1 MRNIIIII
9 KTVFISD
16 GSVLG
21 TPVVNDQEAGDREE
35 DESNESSA
43 ERGDSDS
50 EAESSSSEMH
60 RDDEQGL

>member
-1 MRNIIIII
+1 MIIII

-21 TPVVNDQEAGDREE
+21 TPVVNDQEAGDHE
-35 DESNESSA
+35 DDEPNGSSA
-43 ERGDSDS
+43 ERGDKDS